1 MGVGLAPQD
10 QGLIMARKKTP
21 EGELPGYIKN
31 KRPGAT
37 KRRPNAPKISAMC
50 PRCKG
55 MDTIATSTKTFS
67 KHREH
72 HRICRSPVCQHRYFK
87 IVML

>member
-1 MGVGLAPQD
+1 
-10 QGLIMARKKTP
+10 MARKKTP
-21 EGELPGYIKN
+21 EGELPSYIKK

-37 KRRPNAPKISAMC
+37 KRRPNAPKLSAMC

-67 KHREH
+67 KHKEY
-72 HRICRSPVCQHRYFK
+72 HRMCRSRWSQHRYKK